1 VNLSVLFVL
10 FVLSVVN
17 PTDVERANVLQLAHG
32 ATVISRTGELLL
44 QTSALHAIDGDEGTF
59 WMNPPND
66 LPQSMTIE
74 LPSRTRVDKIGVR
87 TEANGAFTANHLTF
101 SASTDGRTFAPVKTI
116 QAKDS
121 NDVQWFDVKPFE
133 ATQIRVSID
142 DSLLAAHDVR
152 VHSILATG
160 TALAPPKRGDISG
173 CWRINGEPAQFK
185 REGTHITGIL
195 AAGKQPLHFDGGFD
209 GLLNRLQ
216 WVRGNDYG
224 LSLIT
229 VSADGQHLSGF
240 NWHEEAIPM
249 FFDTSWYG
257 ERAPCAAA
265 LPNFDVAAALLRRTG
280 RFSLFDDSQLARLQK
295 AFPGG
300 VLVAHEFRFATA
312 MENRKAAQ
320 AALDRLHATGT
331 AQGSDDP
338 RQAPTTDNMRALYST
353 VDFQIRR

>member
-1 VNLSVLFVL
+1 MNLSVLFVL

-133 ATQIRVSID
+133 ATQIRVSI
-142 DSLLAAHDVR
+142 VT
-152 VHSILATG
+152 V
-160 TALAPPKRGDISG
+160 
-173 CWRINGEPAQFK
+173 F
-185 REGTHITGIL
+185 
-195 AAGKQPLHFDGGFD
+195 
-209 GLLNRLQ
+209 
-216 WVRGNDYG
+216 
-224 LSLIT
+224 IT
-229 VSADGQHLSGF
+229 VLIGVLKIFDIIFVMTGGQF
-240 NWHEEAIPM
+240 NTNVIGVEFYNQINT
-249 FFDTSWYG
+249 FQNQGY
-257 ERAPCAAA
+257 AAA
-265 LPNFDVAAALLRRTG
+265 IVVIL
-280 RFSLFDDSQLARLQK
+280 
-295 AFPGG
+295 
-300 VLVAHEFRFATA
+300 LVAVSPVMYYQVRQFRAQEA
-312 MENRKAAQ
+312 MR
-320 AALDRLHATGT
+320 
-331 AQGSDDP
+331 
-338 RQAPTTDNMRALYST
+338 
-353 VDFQIRR
+353 